1 MQKLCTPS
9 NDHTLQS
16 RMKPARTTDGD
27 TGQHA
32 ANRVALRI
40 PSFKLQPSHHQS
52 TRRGDADARNS
63 VLNSC
68 PKQSRIMS
76 RTARDVV
83 DYCGCLLIL
92 CANCRANTLRLLS
105 CCIYLARYRSRSPG
119 AHSNSAYTVA
129 RRFTPLPRV
138 FFVVFC
144 RLPFAIVRNLHIPG
158 ASTPYG
164 PSRGGCWPMM
174 SDVVFA
180 IRKEGEE
187 PSRGE
192 IDIHCYRGSCLV
204 FHPHLY
210 VT

>member
-27 TGQHA
+27 AGLRA

-40 PSFKLQPSHHQS
+40 SSFKLPSSDHQS
-52 TRRGDADARNS
+52 TRRGDADALNS

-68 PKQSRIMS
+68 PSRAASCPGLRATSWITAVACS
-76 RTARDVV
+76 FFVRTAGRTLFACFVV
-83 DYCGCLLIL
+83 ASISLI
-92 CANCRANTLRLLS
+92 
-105 CCIYLARYRSRSPG
+105 IG
-119 AHSNSAYTVA
+119 AGFPRQIVTGHILWLVVPL
-129 RRFTPLPRV
+129 PLPRI
-138 FFVVFC
+138 C
-144 RLPFAIVRNLHIPG
+144 LHSADCVLLFSVISISTS

-174 SDVVFA
+174 SDKVFA

-192 IDIHCYRGSCLV
+192 TDIQCS
-204 FHPHLY
+204 
-210 VT
+210 